1 MAVGKIEYK
10 NVLDDKKL
18 TPKKLRD
25 LYISKLE
32 KDPFFKFATS
42 SEDRYTIMSP
52 EEAAAVIAGRQTDD
66 STTDNSTRTST
77 ETSTET
83 STGSSSSEFQTS
95 GYQTFAPIQGGIWN
109 PTIGTSPSF
118 TRQSATTNIDKIT
131 FVQMMLPAYAK
142 VLQERGLDVKFAPYL
157 VAQDAHES
165 GWGKHQAGKNNFGGI
180 KVDSGV
186 KGTFNNT
193 EEWNGSR
200 MVQTR
205 SEFRNF
211 ANLED
216 YVNFKID
223 FVGRSRYDVF
233 SHSPDEYIDRVA
245 AGGYATDPNYA
256 GKIKNILSEISNMI

>member
-66 STTDNSTRTST
+66 STTDNSTETSI
-77 ETSTET
+77 ETSTEP
-83 STGSSSSEFQTS
+83 STDGVQTL

-109 PTIGTSPSF
+109 PTIGTSPTF

-131 FVQMMLPAYAK
+131 FVQMMLPTYAK

-157 VAQDAHES
+157 VAQDALET
-165 GWGKHQAGKNNFGGI
+165 GWGKHLAGKNNFGGI

-193 EEWNGSR
+193 KEWNGSR
-200 MVQTR
+200 MVPTT

-223 FVGRSRYDVF
+223 FVGRSRYNVF
-233 SHSPDEYIDRVA
+233 SYSPDEYIDRVA
-245 AGGYATDPNYA
+245 AGGYATDPNYV
-256 GKIKNILSEISNMI
+256 GKVKNILSEINSMI